1 MLRWA
6 ARPVVLRGALC
17 LRLPGILPECRQCLG
32 AQAYAAAVAVEHPM
46 LHELG
51 EKYLASDLP
60 GDMHLLRC
68 DLPCNSSHHGL

>member
-1 MLRWA
+1 
-6 ARPVVLRGALC
+6 
-17 LRLPGILPECRQCLG
+17 
-32 AQAYAAAVAVEHPM
+32 M